1 MPETLR
7 PLLVVLVLTSAASPV
22 AAQREDSVWT
32 IRAGS
37 YAGQSVR
44 LNTDLATKRSSR
56 FLRISKLKGDSRFVA
71 WSPSRLPAPV
81 AFRGGRGISDNDSL
95 AFWSILREMEA
106 DMGMRL
112 FEPAV
117 LSDYSDPSDIIV
129 VDTKNMPHDD
139 GMTLVTW
146 SSPGGIYDA
155 RVFLRS
161 TATLH
166 SSRVVAHEMMH
177 ALGFGHICVG
187 LHHEFRRGFA
197 VTSHAGGCCIRA
209 VRSRV
214 SRRERSRGHVGA
226 RRAGHVAGENGNRF
240 AGCLRGVRF
249 FVPAHQRDG
258 AIGASGTCHCRSPAF
273 VVVLPLK

>member
-1 MPETLR
+1 MPGTLR
-7 PLLVVLVLTSAASPV
+7 PLLVALLFTSAASP
-22 AAQREDSVWT
+22 AGAQREDSAWT

-37 YAGQSVR
+37 YAGQSVT
-44 LNTDLATKRSSR
+44 LNTELATKRGSK
-56 FLRISKLKGDSRFVA
+56 FLRISKLKGDSRYVA

-81 AFRGGRGISDNDSL
+81 AFRGGRGIGESDSL

-112 FEPAV
+112 FDPAV
-117 LSDYSDPSDIIV
+117 LPDGSDPSDIIV

-146 SSPGGIYDA
+146 GSPGGVYDA

-177 ALGFGHICVG
+177 ALGFGHTSAWSSIMNSGAASPSHLTPQDVAYAQ
-187 LHHEFRRGFA
+187 FA
-197 VTSHAGGCCIRA
+197 LES
-209 VRSRV
+209 
-214 SRRERSRGHVGA
+214 
-226 RRAGHVAGENGNRF
+226 RAGSDRADMWERLALAMSREEPETDLRDAYEACVFSFPRINGLGRL
-240 AGCLRGVRF
+240 A
-249 FVPAHQRDG
+249 PAAPATADLP
-258 AIGASGTCHCRSPAF
+258 RSSSCSR
-273 VVVLPLK
+273 

>member
-117 LSDYSDPSDIIV
+117 LSDDSDPSDIIV

-177 ALGFGHICVG
+177 ALGFGHTSAWASIMNSGAASPSHLTPEDVAYAQ
-187 LHHEFRRGFA
+187 FA
-197 VTSHAGGCCIRA
+197 LESRAGSDRA
-209 VRSRV
+209 DMWERV
-214 SRRERSRGHVGA
+214 ALAMSRERTETDSRDVYEACVFSFQRISGMGRLA
-226 RRAGHVAGENGNRF
+226 
-240 AGCLRGVRF
+240 
-249 FVPAHQRDG
+249 PAAPATADLP
-258 AIGASGTCHCRSPAF
+258 RSSSCF
-273 VVVLPLK
+273 R